1 MEELIE
7 LPSAS
12 VTSGPTLSVGTTSL
26 GGKRGRCAIAN
37 LPLDLQDKKWSKQI
51 LPALLAWAGSLDDPW
66 VIADQDLM
74 NKLRTIVTTVIPH
87 FKDLTDIRPGTPA
100 FTLVLPS
107 FYLIGF
113 RLIVLNR
120 QLSGSAPGAVTMD
133 LLQLLLSLT
142 FLVWTT
148 SQLARGI

>member
-74 NKLRTIVTTVIPH
+74 NKLWTIVTTVIPH
-87 FKDLTDIRPGTPA
+87 FKDLTDIIYTPWN
-100 FTLVLPS
+100 PR
-107 FYLIGF
+107 FYPRIG
-113 RLIVLNR
+113 I
-120 QLSGSAPGAVTMD
+120 
-133 LLQLLLSLT
+133 
-142 FLVWTT
+142 FLFNWISTDYT
-148 SQLARGI
+148 Q